1 MQNAQPVD
9 LATLASIISE
19 CWGILLNVHLS
30 VKYMF
35 FWGGWELH
43 VMSVAYYCNIVMQH
57 NSVVKVQR
65 I

>member
-19 CWGILLNVHLS
+19 CWGILLNVHVS

-35 FWGGWELH
+35 FGGLGASCD
-43 VMSVAYYCNIVMQH
+43 VCGLLL
-57 NSVVKVQR
+57 
-65 I
+65 